1 MADQAKVAVITGGA
15 KGIGEGC
22 TRVFSRAGWRVA
34 IPDSDE
40 KSGVALA
47 KELNAKGPGEVHYM
61 PADMRKEEDI
71 RRVVDETVKRYGRL
85 DALVNNAGWHPPT
98 LPIDDFSA
106 KDFNDLLQLNVIAVF
121 LGCKYALPHLRKTQG
136 SIVNIS
142 SLVAHLGQEGATIYC
157 ATKGAV
163 SSFTKALAID
173 EAKYGVRVNAVL
185 PGNIYTHMRITSVD
199 ASPDPKGLHNW
210 LESTQHLGRSGT
222 LEEAGKTVLFL
233 ASEQS
238 SFITGID
245 LILSGGAELGYASKV
260 PVKS

>member
-1 MADQAKVAVITGGA
+1 
-15 KGIGEGC
+15 
-22 TRVFSRAGWRVA
+22 
-34 IPDSDE
+34 
-40 KSGVALA
+40 
-47 KELNAKGPGEVHYM
+47 
-61 PADMRKEEDI
+61 
-71 RRVVDETVKRYGRL
+71 
-85 DALVNNAGWHPPT
+85 
-98 LPIDDFSA
+98 
-106 KDFNDLLQLNVIAVF
+106 
-121 LGCKYALPHLRKTQG
+121 
-136 SIVNIS
+136 
-142 SLVAHLGQEGATIYC
+142 VAHLGQEGATIYC

-163 SSFTKALAID
+163 SSFTRALAID

-185 PGNIYTHMRITSVD
+185 PGNIYTHMRVTSVD